1 MTKYPVCVI
10 LLKGDYMNKISI
22 LREKKGITMRE
33 AARQL
38 GMPYTT
44 YVNYEKGLREMN
56 SEVLIQMANFFGVTI
71 DYLIGNSI
79 NEKTPA
85 EDGERVTEDDIK
97 FALFGGSGDITDD
110 MYNEVKQFAEFVKR
124 REEQKKG

>member
-1 MTKYPVCVI
+1 
-10 LLKGDYMNKISI
+10 MNKISI

>member
-1 MTKYPVCVI
+1 
-10 LLKGDYMNKISI
+10 MNNIRS
-22 LREKKGITMRE
+22 LREGKGITMRE

-56 SEVLIQMANFFGVTI
+56 SEVLIQMAQFFDVTI
-71 DYLIGNSI
+71 DYLIGNSV

-85 EDGERVTEDDIK
+85 TDGERSEHITDDDIK
-97 FALFGGSGDITDD
+97 FALFGGSGKVTDE
-110 MYNEVKQFAEFVKR
+110 MYNEVKQFAEFVRK